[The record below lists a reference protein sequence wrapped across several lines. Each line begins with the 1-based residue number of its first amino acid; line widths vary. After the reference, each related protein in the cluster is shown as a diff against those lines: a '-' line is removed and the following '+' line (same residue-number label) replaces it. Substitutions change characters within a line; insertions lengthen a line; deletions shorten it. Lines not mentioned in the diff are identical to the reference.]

1 MPEHLRALI
10 VILVLAATTYALAR
24 RPATQLISVSDFVRR
39 RNLWFFL
46 TLLAFLSHNFWVYTV
61 VAALALGTTRQAEKN
76 PLALFCALLFLLP
89 TGPVQIPGFGAINY
103 LFALNHLRLLVLLIL
118 LPAFFILRRQ
128 KDTVPFGR
136 YLADKLLMAYLLLVL
151 VLYLRSTS
159 VTDILRQ
166 SFYLFIDVFL
176 PYYVASRSL
185 RNLTDFQDTLASFNL
200 AAMVLS
206 ALAIFEFSQKWLLY
220 GALTN
225 VLDFGQAGISAYLAR
240 AGSLRAS
247 VTTGQPIALGYA
259 IAVALGFHLFL
270 KSKISNKLQ
279 RSLVGLFLV
288 GGIIASI
295 SRGPWVGAVVIFS
308 AHIATGHAAMRK
320 IVVLILSSILIVPLL
335 TLAPSGKVIIDLLPF
350 IGSTENENINYRAR
364 LIDNALILIKRN
376 PWFGSVDYL
385 KSPELEAMLQG
396 QGIIDI
402 VNTYISISLE
412 YGLVGLVLFVGFFL
426 SVLWGTRNAMQS
438 FQDPDKAMA
447 RLGRALFATLVGIM
461 VIIFTVSSITIIP
474 IIYWAVGGL
483 GVAYA
488 QMVRKHHWAEREAE
502 MASLRSR

>member
-24 RPATQLISVSDFVRR
+24 RPATQLTSVGDFVRR

-46 TLLAFLSHNFWVYTV
+46 TILAFLSHNFWVYTF
-61 VAALALGTTRQAEKN
+61 VAALALITTRQAEKN

-89 TGPVQIPGFGAINY
+89 VAPVQIPGFGVVNY
-103 LFALNHLRLLVLLIL
+103 FFALNHLRILVLLIL

-128 KDTVPFGR
+128 KDTVPFGQ
-136 YLADKLLMAYLLLVL
+136 YLTDKLLMAYLLLVL
-151 VLYLRSTS
+151 VLYLRSIS
-159 VTDILRQ
+159 LTDLLRQ

-185 RNLTDFQDTLASFNL
+185 RSLSDFQDTLASFKL

-206 ALAIFEFSQKWLLY
+206 ALAIFEFFQKWLLY
-220 GALTN
+220 SALAN
-225 VLDFGQAGISAYLAR
+225 VLDFSQSGISAYLAR
-240 AGSLRAS
+240 AGFLRAS

-259 IAVALGFHLFL
+259 IATALGFYLFL
-270 KSKISNKLQ
+270 QSKISNKLQ
-279 RSLVGLFLV
+279 RTLVGLLLV
-288 GGIIASI
+288 GGLVASL
-295 SRGPWVGAVVIFS
+295 SRGPWVGTVVIIFTY
-308 AHIATGHAAMRK
+308 IATGRAAMRK
-320 IVVLILSSILIVPLL
+320 IVVLLLSSIVIVPLL
-335 TLAPSGKVIIDLLPF
+335 AIVPSSKVIIDLLPF
-350 IGSTENENINYRAR
+350 IGSTEKENVNYRER
-364 LIDNALILIKRN
+364 LINNALIVIEKN
-376 PWFGSVDYL
+376 PWFGSANYL
-385 KSPELEAMLQG
+385 ETPELEEMRQG

-412 YGLVGLVLFVGFFL
+412 YGLVGLALFVGFFL
-426 SVLWGTRNAMQS
+426 SALWGLRKAMRS
-438 FQDPDKAMA
+438 FRDPGEEMA
-447 RLGRALFATLVGIM
+447 RLGRVLFATLVGIM

-502 MASLRSR
+502 MTSR